1 MQMILVANLSKP
13 FDYNAKGNLRRNP
26 ILQRYAEEVEELYS
40 NIEQS
45 TQCDIELPMSWD
57 AARTKSFIRTVV
69 HRVLVRPV
77 SDDADIFLNGC
88 DR

>member
-1 MQMILVANLSKP
+1 MILVAKPSKP

-26 ILQRYAEEVEELYS
+26 ILQRYAEEIEELYT
-40 NIEQS
+40 NIDQS
-45 TQCDIELPMSWD
+45 AQCDIEHPTSWD
-57 AARTKSFIRTVV
+57 AARTESFIRTVV

-77 SDDADIFLNGC
+77 LDDANIFLNGC